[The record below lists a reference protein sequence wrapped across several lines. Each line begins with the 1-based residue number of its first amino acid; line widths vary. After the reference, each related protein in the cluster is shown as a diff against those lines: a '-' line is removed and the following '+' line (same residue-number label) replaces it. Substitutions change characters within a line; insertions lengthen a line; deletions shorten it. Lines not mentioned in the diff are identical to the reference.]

1 MLCYIGSE
9 YVLWWII
16 SRSRKN
22 LNFGKN
28 ATIGSQNSILGTT
41 NSAKMGSYI
50 SSTDRGQSYLW
61 RLMKLKN
68 PWKKYLNKLTSSR
81 NSFIKILLFMEDY
94 HHTNMDVTSIRQLSG
109 YSSIRQDMGSIRQ
122 CKQVNNGTEDKSMDS
137 ANWFVKGSQLS
148 IL

>member
-1 MLCYIGSE
+1 
-9 YVLWWII
+9 
-16 SRSRKN
+16 
-22 LNFGKN
+22 
-28 ATIGSQNSILGTT
+28 
-41 NSAKMGSYI
+41 
-50 SSTDRGQSYLW
+50 
-61 RLMKLKN
+61 
-68 PWKKYLNKLTSSR
+68 
-81 NSFIKILLFMEDY
+81 MEDY